1 LSLFYCNT
9 GYLYKYLEIFA
20 NKITVNNSYV
30 HKHNNEMQFLDIFNE
45 TDIDGYIQEM
55 YINDYSFN
63 TIDELE
69 KIKYKLI

>member
-1 LSLFYCNT
+1 
-9 GYLYKYLEIFA
+9 
-20 NKITVNNSYV
+20 
-30 HKHNNEMQFLDIFNE
+30 MQFLDIFNE

-69 KIKYKLI
+69 KIKYKLVQEE